1 MKGRIAVQG
10 ERRNA
15 GPGPQ
20 AAAGEGISVTSA
32 GSADFARW

>member
-1 MKGRIAVQG
+1 MKGRVADQG

-15 GPGPQ
+15 GPSPQ

-32 GSADFARW
+32 GSADISRW